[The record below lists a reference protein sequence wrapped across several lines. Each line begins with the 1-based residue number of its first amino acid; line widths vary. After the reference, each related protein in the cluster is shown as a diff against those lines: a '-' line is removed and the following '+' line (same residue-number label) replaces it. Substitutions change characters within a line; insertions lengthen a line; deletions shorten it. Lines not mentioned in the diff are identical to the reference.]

1 MYLINASQGSR
12 TNAQVSSNHLQSMG
26 NKQIELYT
34 TSAGLKKKQKKLGGN
49 NCTSKH
55 FSTISFSYT
64 HPAVNFPHHL

>member
-34 TSAGLKKKQKKLGGN
+34 TSAGLKKKTKKTWGQ
-49 NCTSKH
+49 
-55 FSTISFSYT
+55 
-64 HPAVNFPHHL
+64 